1 MAFAPVNSAADII
14 ALVFKDSEKIRV
26 LSKIITK
33 DNIVIKNDTF
43 LNIDLRNE
51 QKIEFL
57 IAKLKN
63 TYEDTWKEQNQINT
77 SIKLPLMIRLDN
89 QKTDELIKFD
99 KNLNKLDLVN
109 YYSIKKFN
117 NEHIF
122 YEIIFNGTSINFLNI
137 MKDNGHTFNTQ
148 KKIWVLE

>member
-1 MAFAPVNSAADII
+1 M
-14 ALVFKDSEKIRV
+14 VFKDSEKIRV

-89 QKTDELIKFD
+89 QKTDELIKF
-99 KNLNKLDLVN
+99 V
-109 YYSIKKFN
+109 F
-117 NEHIF
+117 
-122 YEIIFNGTSINFLNI
+122 T
-137 MKDNGHTFNTQ
+137 
-148 KKIWVLE
+148 